1 MKFNLP
7 STETLFIAAFV
18 CSILVILPATGQ
30 GAVGTNLLIPLY
42 ASVYLLLFPSSLLSS
57 KPLTI
62 FLLFLGWG
70 ILVLPGA
77 NHLEIAWQTQRKIG
91 VIYLYAVV
99 VWLYGRRSTRHTQNL
114 VSIHYFALFLF
125 LLFTF
130 WDTNNITSFNSD
142 VSANMAFNANTYGYV
157 GFGGATIALIYFSF
171 SQRKIKDLLL
181 LVATLVS
188 VILVITASSSRA
200 GFIIT
205 SVLIGLGLI
214 ALFMRTGL
222 TLKRTLVLGLLIFP
236 ALTIGITY
244 YYDNVVAESHLLE
257 RLNRTNG
264 SQPEFRFMHLV
275 EAVSIGLNNV
285 ISGVGGGNYALVPR
299 SFEPGSFSHNT
310 YAEAFA
316 NYGFPGFVLISAFI
330 GEYVLAI
337 RNIACTHKGVNREIL
352 AIHRSYILLYAV
364 YGFFYVQFLS
374 VEFISFFLTM
384 RLQLYHLSPKEKV

>member
-7 STETLFIAAFV
+7 STETLFMAAFV
-18 CSILVILPATGQ
+18 CSILIILPATGQ
-30 GAVGTNLLIPLY
+30 GEVGTNLLIPLY
-42 ASVYLLLFPSSLLSS
+42 ASVYLVLFSSRLLSS

-77 NHLEIAWQTQRKIG
+77 NHVEIAWQTQKKIG
-91 VIYLYAVV
+91 VIYLYGAV

-114 VSIHYFALFLF
+114 VSIHYFALLLF

-130 WDTNNITSFNSD
+130 WDTNGITDFNSD

-157 GFGGATIALIYFSF
+157 GFGGATIALICFSL
-171 SQRKIKDLLL
+171 SQRKVKDLLL
-181 LVATLVS
+181 LVATLIS

-205 SVLIGLGLI
+205 LVLIGLGLT
-214 ALFMRTGL
+214 ALFIRTGL
-222 TLKRTLVLGLLIFP
+222 TLKRALVLGLLIFP
-236 ALTIGITY
+236 ALIGGITY

-257 RLNRTNG
+257 RLNHTDG
-264 SQPEFRFMHLV
+264 SQPEFRYMHLV
-275 EAVSIGLNNV
+275 EAVSIGLNNF

-337 RNIACTHKGVNREIL
+337 RNIARAHKGVNKEIL
-352 AIHRSYILLYAV
+352 AIHRSYILLYTV

-374 VEFISFFLTM
+374 VEFISFYLTM
-384 RLQLYHLSPKEKV
+384 RLQLFKLSPKEKV